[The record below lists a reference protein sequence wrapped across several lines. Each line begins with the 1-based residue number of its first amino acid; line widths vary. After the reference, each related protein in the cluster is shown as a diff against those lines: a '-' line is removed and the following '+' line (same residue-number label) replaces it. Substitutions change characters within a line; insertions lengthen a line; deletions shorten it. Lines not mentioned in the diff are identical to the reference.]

1 VAARQG
7 AGLQGGCR
15 GGFGAAIVCSG
26 DRPRLAEVREGV
38 GQQVRI
44 GGGGQPL
51 DGGSLSPPA
60 GEGAGGGRG
69 REQW

>member
-1 VAARQG
+1 
-7 AGLQGGCR
+7 
-15 GGFGAAIVCSG
+15 
-26 DRPRLAEVREGV
+26 
-38 GQQVRI
+38 VRI